1 METLEVSNVEFRMS
15 SYVEFRTSSYVE
27 FRMSSVDML
36 ILLRAMKEAD
46 IVRDEGSTY
55 LPDLPD
61 LLYLPDLPHPAM
73 KAQS

>member
-1 METLEVSNVEFRMS
+1 METLEVSN
-15 SYVEFRTSSYVE
+15 VE

-61 LLYLPDLPHPAM
+61 LLYLPDLPDLPHPAM

>member
-1 METLEVSNVEFRMS
+1 
-15 SYVEFRTSSYVE
+15 
-27 FRMSSVDML
+27 L

-61 LLYLPDLPHPAM
+61 LPDLPHLLYLPDLPHPAM